1 MGLPIAVI
9 GFPING
15 VGFRPGGIESVDLLS
30 TANFDAIKVQMY
42 SKRSIPLFICSQ
54 QSIRRFIVKEI

>member
-15 VGFRPGGIESVDLLS
+15 VGSRPGGIESVDLLS
-30 TANFDAIKVQMY
+30 TANFDAIRVRMY
-42 SKRSIPLFICSQ
+42 FERSTLRFGCFR
-54 QSIRRFIVKEI
+54 QSIRRLIVKEI